1 MRKQW
6 VSVGVMGA
14 LGLGLIGPAWADCK
28 VQMVLSA
35 PGVGNTAT
43 GTAEKKVAAATLKS
57 PAVNKFDLDVHAS
70 ALHPYAVLVN
80 GGTPTS
86 AMTMVGGIFT
96 DASGVGEF
104 DLKGSAGTCGIQKV
118 KVVDFLNGGKTILT
132 GDFNSAPLDPN
143 DPPEVQAEIENEIQI
158 EVQNELHNIAN
169 N

>member
-57 PAVNKFDLDVHAS
+57 PAVNKFEVNVHAA
-70 ALHPYAVLVN
+70 ALHPYAVMVN
-80 GGTPTS
+80 GCTPTS
-86 AMTMVGGIFT
+86 AMTLVGGIFA

-104 DLKGSAGTCGIQKV
+104 DLKGSA
-118 KVVDFLNGGKTILT
+118 
-132 GDFNSAPLDPN
+132 DPR
-143 DPPEVQAEIENEIQI
+143 DV
-158 EVQNELHNIAN
+158 HRG
-169 N
+169 